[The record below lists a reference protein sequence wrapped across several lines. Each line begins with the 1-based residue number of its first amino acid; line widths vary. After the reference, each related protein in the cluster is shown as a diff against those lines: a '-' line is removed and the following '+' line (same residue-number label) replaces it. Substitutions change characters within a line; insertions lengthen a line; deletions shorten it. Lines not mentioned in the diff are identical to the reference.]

1 MPQILGPWTL
11 LDLTVVAGIGV
22 VLPLALLGAWRAW
35 GTVAVTSAVALAL
48 DPGSAAAVL
57 LALPAAGLAVWFA
70 AIYLLLVRWPSS
82 LVATARMV
90 AHAYA
95 VVATGWLVVTCGGW
109 TPLAIQEPIV
119 QLTAVH
125 YVYAGVGAL
134 ILATRALESR
144 PGRLAVLAVVL
155 TGAAP
160 PVVAVGFASH
170 HAAPQVGGA
179 VAMTAGVWC
188 TALVLLAGVRRTPRT
203 QTTRILLVTSEL
215 AVWVPMVLA
224 VAWAAAQHW
233 AVPALS
239 VPDMARTHGMV
250 NGAGFVVAGL
260 VATRRTHRG
269 SGPTWS

>member
-1 MPQILGPWTL
+1 VPQILGPWTL
-11 LDLTVVAGIGV
+11 IDLTLVAGIGV

-35 GTVAVTSAVALAL
+35 GTVASCSALAL
-48 DPGSAAAVL
+48 ALEPGSAAAVL
-57 LALPAAGLAVWFA
+57 LAVPAMALAVWFA

-82 LVATARMV
+82 LVAAARMV

-95 VVATGWLVVTCGGW
+95 VVATGWLVVTCAAW
-109 TPLAIQEPIV
+109 TPLAIREPIV

-144 PGRLAVLAVVL
+144 PSRLGVLAVAL

-160 PVVAVGFASH
+160 PLVAVGFASH

-188 TALVLLAGVRRTPRT
+188 TAVVLLAGVRRTPKT
-203 QTTRILLVTSEL
+203 GATRILLVASGL
-215 AVWVPMVLA
+215 AVWVPMLLA

-233 AVPALS
+233 DVPALS
-239 VPDMARTHGMV
+239 VPDMARTHGML
-250 NGAGFVVAGL
+250 NGAGFVIAGL
-260 VATRRTHRG
+260 VATRRTRSAG
-269 SGPTWS
+269 GPTWS